1 MPANLTPQ
9 YLEAEKRFKA
19 AESPQGKVAALQE
32 MMAIIPKHKG
42 TEKIRAELKRKLSVL
57 RKESTQKKSTARKD
71 PFHLEREGARQLA
84 LVGAPNAG
92 KSSLVASLTHAT
104 PEIANYPFTTR
115 VPIPG
120 MLVFEEVRLQLV
132 DLPPVSFDHMDSW
145 VPQIISN
152 ADGVL
157 WISDLSDDAVL
168 DCMEST
174 LEVLKEAGI
183 ELGQKKTMIVG
194 SKIDTPGASDREEI
208 LREIYGDA
216 YPIAG
221 FSSVEHRQD
230 GIGEISRRIYEFL
243 ELVRVYTKAPGK
255 KTERRDPF
263 VLARGS
269 TVLDL
274 AGAVHRTLASDL
286 KFAKVWGEAKADGLM
301 VGRDFVL
308 DDGDI
313 VELHAS

>member
-19 AESPQGKVAALQE
+19 AESPQEKIVALQE

-42 TEKIRAELKRKLSVL
+42 TEKIRAEIKHKLSVL
-57 RKESTQKKSTARKD
+57 RKQSTQKKSTARKD

-92 KSSLVASLTHAT
+92 KSSMVASLTQAT
-104 PEIANYPFTTR
+104 PEIADYPFTTR
-115 VPIPG
+115 APIPG

-132 DLPPVSFDHMDSW
+132 DLPPVSPDHMESW
-145 VPQIISN
+145 VPQIIDN
-152 ADGVL
+152 ADALL
-157 WISDLSDDAVL
+157 WVGDLSDDAVL
-168 DCMEST
+168 DRMEAT
-174 LEVLKEAGI
+174 LEVLTEARI
-183 ELGQKKTMIVG
+183 DLRQKKTLIVG
-194 SKIDTPGASDREEI
+194 TKIDAPGAEDREQI
-208 LREIYGDA
+208 LREIYGNAFPVIRFSAVEQSQDA
-216 YPIAG
+216 TRDLG
-221 FSSVEHRQD
+221 RN
-230 GIGEISRRIYEFL
+230 IYEFMD
-243 ELVRVYTKAPGK
+243 LVRVYTKAPGK
-255 KTERRDPF
+255 KADHKDPF

-274 AGAVHRTLASDL
+274 AGVVHRSLANDL
-286 KFAKVWGEAKADGLM
+286 KFAKVWGASKADGLM
-301 VGRDFVL
+301 IGREFVL